1 MSTTTVDQPILSAQ
15 TFIGSIGVNAHVGYS
30 WGAYN
35 NLSLVMDD
43 LKYLGVTT
51 LRDGLAT
58 SPTAQPVLDGLAAA
72 GYKFDLVVP
81 SSLPA
86 AGSAGLQQYLAALD
100 AFEAAHPDSIIALE
114 GLNEAN
120 IQHFSYNGSSSIS
133 AAAAYQRAFYSAIKG
148 DAHLVDIPVYNLT
161 LGHNDPS
168 AYSELGDLSAY
179 SDYANAHSYLNTSV
193 TTDTALETTI
203 DTASA
208 SATGKPV
215 VITETGY
222 TTQADAPRIGA
233 SESVQAKSI
242 LNTLVDAFKAGVSQ
256 TYLYELFDRDS
267 SSSNTD
273 PEANF
278 GLFNSDGTPKLAATA
293 IHNLTT
299 ILADDGTGGKQ
310 PTGSLTYSLDNLPAT
325 GESMVLGK
333 SNGAYELVVWAEP
346 RIWDDATDTEIS
358 NPAQTVTVH
367 LDSVHHSVK
376 VYDPMSGTTPIAVY
390 TDVKDIQI
398 PVSDHPVVIEIDA
411 PDATTPPAEPAD
423 VSGTAADIV
432 LQLGTLNASD
442 TLKTIT
448 LTDTHTLPVAS
459 ESTMEYIISH
469 YGKALAAIQGGYS
482 FSLTLKDTNWTNT
495 RLYDSGGTLQS
506 TTNIAYENGVISSKV
521 TVNADNST
529 DSTIYKAGIIA
540 QQVIVKADGSKETKV
555 YDATG
560 NLTSDVIKNTDGSS
574 SNTLYSAGVKTKMY
588 VTNADGSHDTYAYG
602 ITGQSYTTEVQHADA
617 SGKVTSVTRTHADGS
632 LDYTRVI
639 GSDGTKVT
647 TLYDSV
653 GRKTTAI
660 TATTD
665 ATTTDWYDTA
675 GRLTKEYVQKA
686 NGTTTTAI
694 YTTTVLTAFYTVNA
708 NGSTD
713 TKLYDASGNL
723 TNHATKNSDGSSS
736 TTLYSGGVKT
746 KMYVVNADRSQDTYS
761 YNIQGQ
767 SYTTEVQHADATG
780 KVISVTRTHA
790 DGSLDYTQVINGDG
804 SKVTSLYDS
813 TGHKT
818 TTITIMAS
826 ATTTDS
832 FDTSGRLTKEIVQK
846 ADGTVTT
853 AVYTSGVLSAFYV
866 VKPDGSTETKLYDS
880 AGNLTSDAIQNADGS
895 ASTTTYSAGVKT
907 KMYVTNTDG
916 THDTYAYNIQGQSYT
931 TEVQHADANGKVISV
946 TRTHADGSLDY
957 TQVIQSDGT
966 KVTTTYDST
975 GHKVSQITLAPD
987 GTNTTASYTSSG
999 ALVQTIVKAAGGDTT
1014 TTNYSGGVKT
1024 SVYITNADGSS
1035 ESQLFDSSGQLTS
1048 DAVQNTDGSSSTT
1061 LYSDGT
1067 KTKMYVTNTDGTH
1080 DTYAY
1085 NIQGQSY
1092 TTEVQHAD
1100 ANGKITS
1107 VIRTHADGSLDYTQ
1121 VIQSDGTKVTDVYD
1135 ATGHKTSEVA
1145 LHTDGSSLTSS
1156 YDAASGNLTQTI
1168 AKDSDGDTT
1177 TTNYTSGH
1185 KTSVYIANSDGSTES
1200 QLFDSSGQLTSD
1212 AVQNTDGSSSTTLY
1226 SAGVK
1231 TKMYVNNADGTHDT
1245 YAYNIQGQSYTTEHQ
1260 HADASGKITSVT
1272 RTHADGSLDYTQVI
1286 QSDGTKITDN
1296 YDSVGTKT
1304 QETISYPSG
1313 AKDVYKY
1320 AIAGAPGAVQHEA
1333 YDTSGN
1339 LKLIDLLNSDGTH
1352 KITAVATG
1360 LTIEGG
1366 NGNDLFSS
1374 AGSTTIA
1381 YDHGNDQINNFRA
1394 GTASNHDTI
1403 QIAQS
1408 LVADYAHLQL
1418 EQVGSDAV
1426 IHISSTDSILLKNV
1440 NVNNLDHSNFLFA

>member
-1 MSTTTVDQPILSAQ
+1 MSTTVDQPILSAQ
-15 TFIGSIGVNAHVGYS
+15 SFIGSIGVNAHAGYS
-30 WGAYN
+30 WGNYN
-35 NLSLVMDD
+35 NLSLLIDD

-58 SPTAQPVLDGLAAA
+58 SPTAQPALDGLAAA

-86 AGSAGLQQYLAALD
+86 TGSAGLQQYLASLD
-100 AFEAAHPDSIIALE
+100 AFEAAHPGSIVALE

-120 IQHFSYNGSSSIS
+120 IQHFTYNGSSSIS
-133 AAAAYQRAFYSAIKG
+133 AAAAYQRLFYSAIKG

-168 AYSELGDLSAY
+168 AYSQLGDLSAS
-179 SDYANAHSYLNTSV
+179 SDYANAHSYLNTGT
-193 TTDTALETTI
+193 TTDSALESTI

-208 SATGKPV
+208 SAAGKPV

-222 TTQADAPRIGA
+222 TTQTDAPRIGA
-233 SESVQAKSI
+233 SENVQAKSI

-256 TYLYELFDRDS
+256 TYLYELLDRDS

-299 ILADDGTGGKQ
+299 ILADDGTGGHQ
-310 PTGSLTYSLDNLPAT
+310 PTGSLTYSLDNLPTT

-367 LDSVHHSVK
+367 LGSVHHSVK
-376 VYDPMSGTTPIAVY
+376 VYDPMSGSTPIAVY

-398 PVSDHPVVIEIDA
+398 PVSDHPVIIEIDA
-411 PDATTPPAEPAD
+411 PDTTTTPTSPAN

-432 LQLGTLNASD
+432 LQLGTLNTSD

-459 ESTMEYIISH
+459 ESTMEYILSH

-482 FSLTLKDTNWTNT
+482 FSLTLKSTNWSNT
-495 RLYDSGGTLQS
+495 RLYDSSGTLQS
-506 TTNIAYENGVISSKV
+506 TTDIAYKNGVINSKV
-521 TVNADNST
+521 TVNADHST
-529 DSTIYKAGIIA
+529 DSVIYAAGVA
-540 QQVIVKADGSKETKV
+540 TQEVIVKVDGSKETRIF
-555 YDATG
+555 DSTG
-560 NLTSDVIKNTDGSS
+560 SVTNDTVKKADGSS
-574 SNTLYSAGVKTKMY
+574 STTLYSADVKTKMY
-588 VTNADGSHDTYAYG
+588 VANADGSRDTYAYG
-602 ITGQSYTTEVQHADA
+602 IKNQSYTTEVQHTDPA
-617 SGKVTSVTRTHADGS
+617 GKVVSVTRTHADGS

-639 GSDGTKVT
+639 ASDGSKVT
-647 TLYDSV
+647 TVYDSV
-653 GRKTTAI
+653 GRKTIAISTTTA
-660 TATTD
+660 

-686 NGTTTTAI
+686 NGTITTAI
-694 YTTTVLTAFYTVNA
+694 YTAAVLTAFYTVNA
-708 NGSTD
+708 DGSTD

-723 TNHATKNSDGSSS
+723 TSHATQGSDGSSS
-736 TTLYSGGVKT
+736 TTLYSAGVMTKT
-746 KMYVVNADRSQDTYS
+746 YVVNADRTHDTYA
-761 YNIQGQ
+761 YNIKGQ
-767 SYTTEVQHADATG
+767 SYTTEVQHTDATG

-790 DGSLDYTQVINGDG
+790 DGSLDYTQVLRGDG
-804 SKVTSLYDS
+804 SKVTTLYDA

-818 TTITIMAS
+818 TAITITTS

-832 FDTSGRLTKEIVQK
+832 YDASGKLTKEIIQK

-853 AVYTSGVLSAFYV
+853 AVYTSSVLTAFYTV
-866 VKPDGSTETKLYDS
+866 NPDGSTETKLYDGGGS
-880 AGNLTSDAIQNADGS
+880 LTSDAIQHTDGS
-895 ASTTTYSAGVKT
+895 ASTTLYSAGVKT

-916 THDTYAYNIQGQSYT
+916 THDTYAYNIKGQSYT
-931 TEVQHADANGKVISV
+931 TEVQHTDTTGKVVSV

-957 TQVIQSDGT
+957 TQVIQSDGA
-966 KVTTTYDST
+966 KVTTTYDAT
-975 GHKVSQITLAPD
+975 GHKASQITLAAD
-987 GTNTTASYTSSG
+987 GTNTTATYATSG
-999 ALVQTIVKAAGGDTT
+999 ALVQTIVKVPDDDTT

-1024 SVYITNADGSS
+1024 SVYIANADGST
-1035 ESQLFDSSGQLTS
+1035 ESQLFDASGHLTS
-1048 DAVQNTDGSSSTT
+1048 DAVQHTDGSSSTT
-1061 LYSDGT
+1061 LYSDGV
-1067 KTKMYVTNTDGTH
+1067 KTKMYVDNADGTH

-1092 TTEVQHAD
+1092 TTETQHAD
-1100 ANGKITS
+1100 AAGKITA

-1121 VIQSDGTKVTDVYD
+1121 VIQTDGTKVTDVYD
-1135 ATGHKTSEVA
+1135 ATGHKTSEVT
-1145 LHTDGSSLTSS
+1145 LHTDGSSLNSS
-1156 YDAASGNLTQTI
+1156 YDTSGSLTQSI
-1168 AKDSDGDTT
+1168 AKASDGDTT
-1177 TTNYTSGH
+1177 TTNYSSGH

-1200 QLFDSSGQLTSD
+1200 QLFDSTGHLTSD

-1226 SAGVK
+1226 SAGIK

-1245 YAYNIQGQSYTTEHQ
+1245 TAYNIQGQSYTTEFQ
-1260 HADASGKITSVT
+1260 HADASGKITAVT

-1286 QSDGTKITDN
+1286 QNDGTKVTDN

-1304 QETISYPSG
+1304 QEIISHPSG
-1313 AKDVYKY
+1313 SKDVYKY
-1320 AIAGAPGAVQHEA
+1320 AVAGSPGAVQHEV

-1339 LKLIDLLNSDGTH
+1339 LTLIDLLNSDGTH
-1352 KITAVATG
+1352 KVTAVATG
-1360 LTIEGG
+1360 LTLEGG
-1366 NGNDLFSS
+1366 NGNDLFAS

-1394 GTASNHDTI
+1394 GTAANHDTI
-1403 QIAQS
+1403 EIANS

-1418 EQVGSDAV
+1418 QQVGSDAV
-1426 IHISSTDSILLKNV
+1426 IHISSSDTILLKNV